1 MGPARDADITIL
13 GSGPA
18 GLSAALFLA
27 RDKGAKVTV
36 LERSQTVGGNAGSF
50 LLEDVWCDFGSHRFH
65 PAAEPHV
72 LSEVQSLLGED
83 LLWRPRHGRIRL
95 KGRWI
100 HFPLQPADLLLS
112 LPKDFAAG
120 LLLDAG
126 LKPLRKRRMPRG
138 ILSRASLS
146 AI

>member
-72 LSEVQSLLGED
+72 LSEVQSLLE
-83 LLWRPRHGRIRL
+83 
-95 KGRWI
+95 
-100 HFPLQPADLLLS
+100 Q
-112 LPKDFAAG
+112 
-120 LLLDAG
+120 
-126 LKPLRKRRMPRG
+126 
-138 ILSRASLS
+138 
-146 AI
+146 